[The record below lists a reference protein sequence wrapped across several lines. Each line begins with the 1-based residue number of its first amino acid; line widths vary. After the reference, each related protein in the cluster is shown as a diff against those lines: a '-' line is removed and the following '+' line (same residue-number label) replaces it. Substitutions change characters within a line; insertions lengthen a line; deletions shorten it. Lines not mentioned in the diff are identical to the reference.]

1 MSDKENFKFD
11 SRKIK
16 TWVRFMDESIKR
28 DNRSRPKKPHGWHWF
43 WGLYY
48 LQKHFPQN
56 TPSIDFVQII
66 KTFPNKHWLKIE
78 EREHYYE
85 AIEGTSHYKAPKTRE
100 THHRSVKAWV
110 KSFTIVGKIT
120 EINFSDKSFNKLK
133 NFSNFVF
140 PLDTDF
146 SNTKF
151 SKDILFEN
159 AVFYEDVNFENAQFH
174 KTPETHKET
183 AKFKDAVFMNT
194 ANFNKTIFNAYAN
207 FKGAHFGGRTI
218 FQQAEFGFHA
228 PRFYGATFN
237 NEIILNRIKLPEAK
251 KNKLS
256 EIKRDKDNEDET
268 DNDIYQKT
276 VEENKSAYETL
287 IYLMGEQHKH
297 HDRHRFFRE
306 EMRWRQLGN
315 ILTRERRRDESREGV
330 DEHNSIC
337 RRIRRYS
344 TIALFWLYNECIK
357 PLLPN
362 KTDKNYSI
370 PQRLENN
377 VTIAFFWLYEKITDY
392 GYSIGRAFSWW
403 LGHIF
408 IGVIVIAIISWY
420 ACIKLEDIAFCS
432 VSVSVANANP
442 FVFIIIE
449 DGSLMD
455 CYEKLNKHSP
465 MIFGVV
471 RGIQTFIGVTLLFL
485 LLTTLRIRFRL
496 K

>member
-1 MSDKENFKFD
+1 MSNKE
-11 SRKIK
+11 KILFYPNR
-16 TWVRFMDESIKR
+16 TNDWIWFMDETIKR
-28 DNRSRPKKPHGWHWF
+28 DKDKADPKPHGWHWF
-43 WGLYY
+43 WGLYH
-48 LQKHFPQN
+48 LRDKI
-56 TPSIDFVQII
+56 PSFDFDLKKILD
-66 KTFPNKHWLKIE
+66 TLPDEHWLKIAE
-78 EREHYYE
+78 QKNYYE
-85 AIEGTSHYKAPKTRE
+85 TAEGPILHKEMKDRE
-100 THHRSVKAWV
+100 DEFKSVKSWV
-110 KSFTIVGKIT
+110 NNFTRKEKIT
-120 EINFSDKSFNKLK
+120 KIDLSNMMVDELK
-133 NFSNFVF
+133 DFSNFIF
-140 PLDTDF
+140 PVDANF
-146 SNTKF
+146 KNTKF
-151 SKDILFEN
+151 SKDVLFEN
-159 AVFYEDVNFENAQFH
+159 AVFFGTANFENVKFH

-183 AKFKDAVFMNT
+183 AKFKDAVFKNT
-194 ANFNKTIFNAYAN
+194 ANFNKAIFNAYAN

-337 RRIRRYS
+337 RRIRHYS
-344 TIALFWLYNECIK
+344 TIALFWLYSECIK